1 MKQII
6 TPRDRQNL
14 SSGRWAVLKPQL
26 PSDWRERLIL
36 IAPEYDSLRGA
47 DLLRRA
53 HAGRCKDDRVLDIW
67 EQIIKKY
74 HAEKQKIEDRK
85 NKAMKKSKIVIPQN

>member
-67 EQIIKKY
+67 ERIVK
-74 HAEKQKIEDRK
+74 DF
-85 NKAMKKSKIVIPQN
+85 KADKEKSKERKLAAQKRAKIIIPS